1 MTPDQF
7 LSRMKKGAIAPAYLF
22 LGAEAYCRDRCRQ
35 ALLDAVLPPEERE
48 QGLTRYDLRESSL
61 ADIVDDARS
70 LSLFAARRLI
80 IVANAEMALPRAR
93 AEEDEEDPEAPAAG
107 NAQALDGYMQ
117 DPTPDVTLLFEA
129 VRFDFEG
136 EEKKRLDRVRKFFA
150 AVQETV
156 ELRRYSIEEA
166 RIEAQ
171 ALVKSAGLRMD
182 RDALDLLVEALGA
195 DVARIAVEIEK
206 LRLFAGDAKPVTL
219 DEIAAL
225 VPDARATTIF
235 ALVNALGRRDRKRS
249 LEILD
254 TLTRDGEYLPLALAF
269 LSTQFRMA
277 LVAREAG
284 LRSAGQIQ
292 GHFTRM
298 GIPVWGARAEQID
311 QTLRKFGKEQLE
323 LGLKL
328 IFEADRGMRSA
339 RPDDRIVMEKFIF
352 ELTRPAAP

>member
-1 MTPDQF
+1 
-7 LSRMKKGAIAPAYLF
+7 MKKGAVAPAYLF
-22 LGAEAYCRDRCRQ
+22 LGAEAYGRDRCRQ
-35 ALLDAVLPPEERE
+35 ALLDAVLPAEERE

-61 ADIVDDARS
+61 AGIVDDARS
-70 LSLFAARRLI
+70 LSLFAAKRLI

-93 AEEDEEDPEAPAAG
+93 VEEEEEDAEAPPAG
-107 NAQALDGYMQ
+107 DAQALDDYMK
-117 DPTPDVTLLFEA
+117 DPTPDVTILFEA
-129 VRFDFEG
+129 VRFEFEG

-166 RIEAQ
+166 RVEAQ
-171 ALVKSAGLRMD
+171 ALVKGAGLRMD

-225 VPDARATTIF
+225 VPDARASTIF

-254 TLTRDGEYLPLALAF
+254 TLTRDGEYLPLALSF

-277 LVAREAG
+277 LVAKEAG

-339 RPDDRIVMEKFIF
+339 RPDDRIVMERFIF
-352 ELTRPAAP
+352 ELTRPSAP